1 MASCSLTSDL
11 AGGNGCTTCRLTR
24 ILSKGC
30 SDKVRP
36 CVLIST
42 ERRLKFNSP
51 FIAIGRQQINCSP
64 IEFSTLNPPSGMTCE
79 EYMNP
84 YIASAGGYL
93 TNPTAST
100 ACQFC
105 SVRTTDEF
113 MKNAFNIFYDHHW
126 RNLGI
131 FIAFIFFN
139 VRLKPSFSDFL
150 SLCDCLVF

>member
-1 MASCSLTSDL
+1 MVSSNLTSGL
-11 AGGNGCTTCRLTR
+11 AGGNGCTTYHLIR
-24 ILSKGC
+24 ISLRGC
-30 SDKVRP
+30 LDKVCP
-36 CVLIST
+36 SFLISI
-42 ERRLKFNSP
+42 ELKLKFGSP
-51 FIAIGRQQINCSP
+51 FIAIGRLPINCSP

-113 MKNAFNIFYDHHW
+113 MKNTFNIYYDHHW

-139 VRLKPSFSDFL
+139 VRLKPFLFSC
-150 SLCDCLVF
+150 SLI